1 MKKVWEA
8 PKIEIQRFQANEYV
22 SACIQ
27 GRLQCMY
34 PGNGQTNGQEIYDD
48 YNNDQSGWY
57 KDSHNM
63 LHGICGNDA
72 AVSFNGDTAKGYES
86 VDGVAQT
93 NRVIFDI
100 EGYKQEV
107 GTYYNVT
114 WKSQVDNSDIYHHI
128 GRLIITLVDPTRA
141 NHS

>member
-27 GRLQCMY
+27 GRLQCKY
-34 PGNGQTNGQEIYDD
+34 PGNGHTNGQNIYDD
-48 YNNDQSGWY
+48 YNGEESGWY
-57 KDSHNM
+57 MDDYHM
-63 LHGICGNDA
+63 WHGICGYDTA
-72 AVSFNGDTAKGYES
+72 ISFNGDTASGYES
-86 VDGVAQT
+86 INGVVQT
-93 NRVIFDI
+93 NRVISNI
-100 EGYKQEV
+100 QGYEQKEG
-107 GTYYNVT
+107 TYNVT
-114 WKSQVDNSDIYHHI
+114 WQSQVDNSDIYHHI